1 VIEELGELA
10 RAAGGFIADL
20 VARIMR
26 GFATLAPVFV
36 LGCQGPTVTPT
47 KVENKPGAIAQ
58 PERPAPD
65 EPKSLGD
72 FTITFYYVIG
82 EDEIRAKK
90 KKPANDNV
98 QDGTE
103 LAALAPEQDQVS
115 LYEAGS
121 CSPIAQVSHEFA
133 SQLAIQG
140 TGKLHDGR
148 VLNIWGRCK
157 CGTGNSPCFKVT
169 ENQWG
174 TAGSNHPLQPFRT
187 VAVDPKVVKLG
198 SLLYVPL
205 LEGRTMPGR
214 PPWGGYVH
222 DGCVVADD
230 TGGHID
236 GHRLDL
242 FVGRKAYFLGL
253 SGSGSSHAW
262 AKHVPIYDGS
272 RICERKGRKVSRK
285 SGSI

>member
-1 VIEELGELA
+1 MSAPIDFITDLLA
-10 RAAGGFIADL
+10 RILKGLKSL
-20 VARIMR
+20 V
-26 GFATLAPVFV
+26 PVMV
-36 LGCQGPTVTPT
+36 LGCQGPTVTPAP
-47 KVENKPGAIAQ
+47 KVENKPGVITQ
-58 PERPAPD
+58 PNHTSD
-65 EPKSLGD
+65 EPKAIGD
-72 FTITFYYVIG
+72 FTVTFYYVIG
-82 EDEIRAKK
+82 EDEIRK
-90 KKPANDNV
+90 KKPAANDN
-98 QDGTE
+98 DAE
-103 LAALAPEQDQVS
+103 LTAVATDPDAVS
-115 LYEAGS
+115 LYEAGT
-121 CSPIAQVSHEFA
+121 CNTIAEVSHEFA
-133 SQLAIQG
+133 NQLAIQG

-157 CGTGNSPCFKVT
+157 CSNSPCFKVT

-262 AKHVPIYDGS
+262 AKHVPVYDGS
-272 RICERKGRKVSRK
+272 QICERKGRKVSRK
-285 SGSI
+285 SGAI